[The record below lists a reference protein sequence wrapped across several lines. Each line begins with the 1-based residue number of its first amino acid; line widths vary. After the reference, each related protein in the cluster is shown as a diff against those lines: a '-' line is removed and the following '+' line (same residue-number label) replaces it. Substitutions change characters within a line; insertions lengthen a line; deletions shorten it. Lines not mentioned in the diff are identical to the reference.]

1 MVTERLNFENF
12 EPQYLE
18 VESSSDGQKAYQA
31 TIINSRRCLQF
42 KTDVVLKANN
52 FPYMKQIK
60 LYILLMLIMIT
71 ILPQLFILII
81 CIYSKKFS

>member
-31 TIINSRRCLQF
+31 TIINNRRCLQF
-42 KTDVVLKANN
+42 KTDVVLKAKNSR
-52 FPYMKQIK
+52 I
-60 LYILLMLIMIT
+60 
-71 ILPQLFILII
+71 
-81 CIYSKKFS
+81 